1 MKRILSLA
9 LALALALTLPGCGT
23 AVADY
28 TVLTA
33 DPVAATYDGSTEPA
47 QTALAGFGLDLL
59 RGIRDQTE
67 KPALVS
73 PLSAALALSMAANG
87 ADGDTLEQFEAVLS
101 GGAGLDV
108 LNALCQELTAD
119 YEASSARS

>member
-1 MKRILSLA
+1 MKRALALILALTLA
-9 LALALALTLPGCGT
+9 LALPGCGQT
-23 AVADY
+23 AADY

-47 QTALAGFGLDLL
+47 QTALAGFGLDPL
-59 RGIRDQTE
+59 RGTRDQTGE
-67 KPALVS
+67 PALVS

-108 LNALCQELTAD
+108 ERGRFPYCVVWTPIPVLT
-119 YEASSARS
+119 

>member
-9 LALALALTLPGCGT
+9 LALALVLTLPGCGT
-23 AVADY
+23 AAADY

-33 DPVAATYDGSTEPA
+33 DPVAITYDGSTEPA

-59 RGIRDQTE
+59 RGTRDQTE

-87 ADGDTLEQFEAVLS
+87 A
-101 GGAGLDV
+101 GGEHPGTVRGRPVRRGRAGYAQCPV
-108 LNALCQELTAD
+108 PGAD
-119 YEASSARS
+119 RRL